1 MRNKILTLTT
11 DDLTSG
17 TVSSAVAGSSNSGDT
32 TLASGGTYSGQEFS
46 AVYTITS
53 LNDDTYTLT
62 CDYGADK
69 DLSTSGTVSFGSPI
83 AMGTVGVTATFT
95 DVGGSGDLTAGDT
108 WTIDCAGQNKIIDC
122 KMSDTITSGD
132 QLNTRTEYRFPR
144 RIAFTNGT
152 GKEISFNVL
161 SNDTELDDYLT
172 DSTNFA
178 LIPVADSD
186 ELEYNDIYPLPTPE
200 YLVIQKT
207 EAGNPSAA
215 LEIKLLTYYPR
226 SSR

>member
-1 MRNKILTLTT
+1 MRNKIITLTT
-11 DDLTSG
+11 EDLTSG
-17 TVSSAVAGSSNSGDT
+17 TVSSAEAGSNNSGNT
-32 TLASGGTYSGQEFS
+32 TLSSGGTYDGQEFS
-46 AVYTITS
+46 AVYTITA
-53 LNDDTYTLT
+53 LNNTTYTLT
-62 CDYGADK
+62 CDYGADR

-83 AMGTVGVTATFT
+83 SIGTVGVTATFT
-95 DVGGSGDLTAGDT
+95 DVLGSGTVTADDS
-108 WTIDCAGQNKIIDC
+108 WTIDCAGSKKIVDC
-122 KMSDTITSGD
+122 KMSDTITSAD
-132 QLNTRTEYRFPR
+132 SQNSRIQYRFPR
-144 RIAFTNGT
+144 RIAFSNGT

-161 SNDTELDDYLT
+161 SNDTELDDFIS

-200 YLVIQKT
+200 YLVIQKSET
-207 EAGNPSAA
+207 GSPSAD